1 VNTKSYSLEG
11 KWVQVGVIAGLIA
24 SVDYPVMIVTAGH
37 VPRILT
43 LILGAAFG
51 PSLAIAGVGL
61 YYFLKAE
68 QETVAAQIGVLANVV
83 AGAFVTGMVIVQL
96 AIQFPQLDYIARSG
110 ADPSV
115 QTIIRWTWYVVLGLD
130 VSFDIFLGIGT
141 FCFALLMLKHPRYGR
156 AFGIT
161 GFLIVVPLLLGLKFY
176 TFPYPPKD
184 VGFTIWDPGPWTDLW
199 YLAVTIQLWR
209 SLKWFRMQTQ
219 PTLIAANKAGSMG

>member
-1 VNTKSYSLEG
+1 MNTKSYSLEG

-61 YYFLKAE
+61 YFFLKAE

-209 SLKWFRMQTQ
+209 SLKWFRVRTQT
-219 PTLIAANKAGSMG
+219 T

>member
-1 VNTKSYSLEG
+1 MNTKSYSLEG

-209 SLKWFRMQTQ
+209 SLKWFRVRTQT
-219 PTLIAANKAGSMG
+219 T

>member
-1 VNTKSYSLEG
+1 MNRETYWLEG
-11 KWVQVGVIAGLIA
+11 MWVQVAVIAGIIA

-37 VPRILT
+37 LPRTLT

-51 PSLAIAGVGL
+51 PSVAVASAGL

-68 QETVAAQIGVLANVV
+68 RETVAVQIGAVANVV

-96 AIQFPQLDYIARSG
+96 AISFPQLDYIARSG
-110 ADPSV
+110 VDPSI
-115 QTIIRWTWYVVLGLD
+115 QTIVRWTWYVVLGLD
-130 VSFDIFLGIGT
+130 VSFDIFLAIGT
-141 FCFALLMLKHPRYGR
+141 FCFALLMLKHPRYGK

-161 GFLIVVPLLLGLKFY
+161 AFLIVVPLLLGLKFY

-184 VGFTIWDPGPWTDLW
+184 VGFTLWDPGPWTDLW

-209 SLKWFRMQTQ
+209 SLKWFRMQTH
-219 PTLIAANKAGSMG
+219 PT

>member
-24 SVDYPVMIVTAGH
+24 SVDYPVMIMTAGH

-51 PSLAIAGVGL
+51 PSLAIASGGL

-96 AIQFPQLDYIARSG
+96 AINFPQLDYIARSG

-141 FCFALLMLKHPRYGR
+141 FCFALLMLKHPRYGW

-184 VGFTIWDPGPWTDLW
+184 VGFTIWDPGPWTALW

-209 SLKWFRMQTQ
+209 SLKWFRVRTQT
-219 PTLIAANKAGSMG
+219 T

>member
-209 SLKWFRMQTQ
+209 SLKWFRVRTQT
-219 PTLIAANKAGSMG
+219 T

>member
-37 VPRILT
+37 VPRMLT

-51 PSLAIAGVGL
+51 PSLAIASVGL

-96 AIQFPQLDYIARSG
+96 AIHFPQLDYIARSG

-156 AFGIT
+156 AFGVT

-176 TFPYPPKD
+176 TFPYPPKA

-209 SLKWFRMQTQ
+209 SLKWFRVRTQT
-219 PTLIAANKAGSMG
+219 T